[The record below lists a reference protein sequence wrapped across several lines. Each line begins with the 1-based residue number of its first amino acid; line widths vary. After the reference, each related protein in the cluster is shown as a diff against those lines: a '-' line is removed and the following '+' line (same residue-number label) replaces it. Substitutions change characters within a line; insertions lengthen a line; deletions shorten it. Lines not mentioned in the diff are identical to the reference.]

1 MTPFPLFPIVKK
13 RPVVSNLPHTPSA
26 LPLPSS
32 LSLYSSFLSLYSLS
46 HSSSSVLPLYVSHIV
61 SFTLSLS
68 LGSPPLFRFPF
79 RRRLYRHL
87 GLSDR
92 RLTYP
97 PPRSCSL
104 LSLSPLDL
112 LLALYSLATPSIRSS
127 WATIV
132 YYLSGKLIT
141 DSRTPTTSR
150 TPLDLRC
157 LGLLP
162 TAP

>member
-1 MTPFPLFPIVKK
+1 MAHSLCFASPLVC
-13 RPVVSNLPHTPSA
+13 SLS
-26 LPLPSS
+26 LSLSS
-32 LSLYSSFLSLYSLS
+32 LSLYSSSLPFYLSSL
-46 HSSSSVLPLYVSHIV
+46 SSSSALLLYVSHIV

-79 RRRLYRHL
+79 HHCLYRHL

-104 LSLSPLDL
+104 SSLSPLDL

-132 YYLSGKLIT
+132 YYLSRKLIS
-141 DSRTPTTSR
+141 DSRTPTTSW

-157 LGLLP
+157 LG
-162 TAP
+162 